1 MANVIPFSLRGAL
14 FSAQHDLASGGN
26 TFKFALYT
34 SSAYDTSSTVYV
46 ATNEVGTVGT
56 NYSTGGNTLTS
67 QAVAS
72 GTAVASCD
80 FADTEWTSATIT
92 AAYGAIY
99 NSTSVDGLA
108 NRLIVVLDF
117 SGSKTCTNGTFK
129 ITFPD
134 PTTPADAI
142 LSMAQENKWLWL

>member
-34 SSAYDTSSTVYV
+34 SSAYDTSSTIYV
-46 ATNEVGTVGT
+46 VTNEVGTSGT
-56 NYSTGGNTLTS
+56 NYSTGGNTLSS

-108 NRLIVVLDF
+108 NRLVVVLDF

-134 PTTPADAI
+134 PTTPANAI
-142 LSMAQENKWLWL
+142 LSMS

>member
-99 NSTSVDGLA
+99 NSTTVDAVA
-108 NRLIVVLDF
+108 NRLVVVLDF

-142 LSMAQENKWLWL
+142 LSMAQENKWLQ

>member
-129 ITFPD
+129 ITFPE
-134 PTTPADAI
+134 PIVTGKPST
-142 LSMAQENKWLWL
+142 LVLL

>member
-34 SSAYDTSSTVYV
+34 SSAYDTSSTIYV

-56 NYSTGGNTLTS
+56 NYSTGGNTLSS

-99 NSTSVDGLA
+99 NSTTVDAVA
-108 NRLIVVLDF
+108 NRLVVVLDF

-142 LSMAQENKWLWL
+142 LSMS

>member
-99 NSTSVDGLA
+99 NSTTVDALA
-108 NRLIVVLDF
+108 NRLVVVLDF

-134 PTTPADAI
+134 PTTPANAI
-142 LSMAQENKWLWL
+142 LSMA